1 MHTDVEDFFFKSTS
15 GEEDVISLEIPMYN
29 KGICLVT
36 SISLH
41 PKQLFVSDT
50 QSFFQ
55 AWLGKNRWGVSGGE
69 WVGPGLGSVSSYPY
83 IGVCVCEAQLA
94 T

>member
-1 MHTDVEDFFFKSTS
+1 MDSSVRDPLATCTQMWKIFFFFKSTS

-55 AWLGKNRWGVSGGE
+55 A
-69 WVGPGLGSVSSYPY
+69 
-83 IGVCVCEAQLA
+83 
-94 T
+94 

>member
-1 MHTDVEDFFFKSTS
+1 MHTDVEDFFFFKSTS

-55 AWLGKNRWGVSGGE
+55 A
-69 WVGPGLGSVSSYPY
+69 
-83 IGVCVCEAQLA
+83 
-94 T
+94 